1 MKIVLLAEIKYLLFA
16 GLIAT
21 LYFPFNNLLVFNFA
35 IPLESVLIMKYLLN
49 LVPEFNFNFYSPN
62 DLFS

>member
-21 LYFPFNNLLVFNFA
+21 LYFPFNNFFVFNFA
-35 IPLESVLIMKYLLN
+35 MPLESVLIMKYLLN
-49 LVPEFNFNFYSPN
+49 LAAASLTLIFIRGFFN
-62 DLFS
+62 